1 MEKVE
6 LLDNLR
12 RAVEMEEE
20 MNNSLSAICTQG
32 VHDASLSKESSK
44 RILQIMEKVRT
55 DTVRHRG
62 IVSEIISQ
70 LENADA

>member
-20 MNNSLSAICTQG
+20 MNNSLSEICMNG
-32 VHDASLSKESSK
+32 VNDTDLSKESSE
-44 RILQIMEKVRT
+44 RIMEIMEKVRI
-55 DTVRHRG
+55 DTVRHRN
-62 IVSEIISQ
+62 IVSEIVSQ
-70 LENADA
+70 MENADA